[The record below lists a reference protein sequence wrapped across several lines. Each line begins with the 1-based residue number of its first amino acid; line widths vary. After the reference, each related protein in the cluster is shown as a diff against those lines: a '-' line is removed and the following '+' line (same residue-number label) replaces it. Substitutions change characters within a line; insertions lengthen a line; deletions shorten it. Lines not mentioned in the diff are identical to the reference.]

1 MLYYIHMPVST
12 LLYCVDCETNLF
24 AVECQRKKMLGYNKN
39 VLWSPL
45 EIQWNLTKNVH
56 TKNNVSLKLLQFSSS
71 IK

>member
-1 MLYYIHMPVST
+1 MPVST

-24 AVECQRKKMLGYNKN
+24 AVEMLGYNKN